1 MTPVTR
7 TVSLCVIFIAVVLG
21 MLVYS
26 TLRTPQ
32 LSDEELRARGVFVL
46 PRPRELADFELRDH
60 LGQAFD
66 KQSLLDRW
74 TLMFFGFTHCPDVC
88 PTTMSE
94 MGKAHAAIGQQAGD
108 ATKNFHGV
116 LVTVD
121 PERDSAEL
129 LGPYVTAFSAD
140 FVGVRGAVDQ
150 TSEFALQVHA
160 AFAKVPD
167 GQGSYSVDHTG
178 TIVIINPHGHYH
190 GFIKLPHKAE
200 TIRLAYQ
207 SLAARL

>member
-1 MTPVTR
+1 MTPVAR
-7 TVSLCVIFIAVVLG
+7 TVSLCLIFISLVVA

-26 TLRTPQ
+26 TLRTPT
-32 LSDEELRARGVFVL
+32 LSDEELRAQGVFLL
-46 PRPRELADFELRDH
+46 PRPRELADFELTDH
-60 LGQAFD
+60 FGRVFD
-66 KQSLLDRW
+66 KQSLLDKW

-94 MGKAHAAIGQQAGD
+94 MGKAHAAIAQLDEAAG
-108 ATKNFHGV
+108 NFQGV

-121 PERDSAEL
+121 PERDTAEL
-129 LGPYVTAFSAD
+129 LGPYVTAFSPD
-140 FVGVRGAVDQ
+140 FVGVLGDIEE
-150 TSEFALQVHA
+150 TSKFALQLHA

-167 GQGSYSVDHTG
+167 GRGSYSMDHTG

-190 GFIKLPHKAE
+190 GFIKLPHKAQ

-207 SLAARL
+207 SLAAGF